1 MRFLDLHMNSPDVF
15 KLGDYFT
22 KFYEKT
28 ENRLKYGSMW
38 CIMRIIGRDI
48 DEITV
53 NRYSLLI
60 NKTATCSYPESHL
73 LESYS
78 SGSIKKS
85 TINEIFC
92 YINSVIRE
100 NQI

>member
-1 MRFLDLHMNSPDVF
+1 MF
-15 KLGDYFT
+15 KLGDYYT
-22 KFYEKT
+22 RFYEKT

-60 NKTATCSYPESHL
+60 NKTATCSYPDHIL
-73 LESYS
+73 LGGYS
-78 SGSIKKS
+78 SGLIRKS
-85 TINEIFC
+85 TSSEIFC
-92 YINSVIRE
+92 YINSVIHE

>member
-1 MRFLDLHMNSPDVF
+1 MNSPDVF

-22 KFYEKT
+22 KFYTKT
-28 ENRLKYGSMW
+28 ENRTKYGSMW
-38 CIMRIIGRDI
+38 CIMRIIGRDV
-48 DEITV
+48 DEILV
-53 NRYSLLI
+53 KRHSLLTNRI
-60 NKTATCSYPESHL
+60 MSCLYPESHL
-73 LESYS
+73 LENYF